1 MAIQIGFLGNIN
13 PSLQIG
19 DMVYYADSVGTSS
32 GGFETGDTDG
42 VSTNVTM
49 GVVSQIITIPGELSI
64 PNPLY
69 VLADGTVIYGDPIL
83 EPYDYLITIDNTD
96 YPSVEPTA
104 EDFIYFAKDSSVNLT
119 SITGYYGEVEF
130 KNNST
135 EKAELFAAA
144 CDIVES
150 SK

>member
-19 DMVYYADSVGTSS
+19 DMVYYADNISTNS
-32 GGFETGDTDG
+32 GGFETGDTSG
-42 VSTNVTM
+42 VSTNVAI
-49 GVVSQIITIPGELSI
+49 GVVSAISTTPGESTTTI
-64 PNPLY
+64 STIDEFFQE
-69 VLADGTVIYGDPIL
+69 VLVTVTNS
-83 EPYDYLITIDNTD
+83 YDYLITIDNTE
-96 YPSVEPTA
+96 YPTVQPTDD
-104 EDFIYFAKDSSVNLT
+104 DFIYFVKDNSVNLT

-135 EKAELFAAA
+135 EKAELFAAS
-144 CDIVES
+144 CEIVES